1 MIVKSTAIAC
11 ASGLVCWA
19 ALLFADANTVAPTGT
34 LRAVY
39 LAGNPAQAVQD
50 PKTGEIRGISADL
63 AREFGRRFNV
73 PVQMTPLPGVQAVIE
88 AVSAGTADIGFLAN
102 DPSRRGTIEFSQ
114 TYLRN
119 PQSLVV
125 PAASN
130 IQSFADLDRAGLR
143 IGATKGDSIALFLA
157 RTLKVARLVEMPG
170 GEPADVRQAFEA
182 KSIDAFGASRQRLAR
197 VVTDVPALRTLPG
210 SIFGVP
216 QAIIVPARLPERLT
230 AVNAFLDATRNDGFL
245 QRAIDRANV
254 GVEIEPALGR

>member
-1 MIVKSTAIAC
+1 MKSAAIAC
-11 ASGLVCWA
+11 AVGLVSSA
-19 ALLFADANTVAPTGT
+19 GHLLADSSTVAPTGT

-63 AREFGRRFNV
+63 AREFGRRLNV
-73 PVQMTPLPGVQAVIE
+73 PVQLTPLAGVQAVIE
-88 AVSAGTADIGFLAN
+88 AVNAGTADIGFLAN

-125 PAASN
+125 PAGSAV
-130 IQSFADLDRAGLR
+130 QSFADLDRSGLR

-157 RTLKVARLVEMPG
+157 RTLKVARLVELPG
-170 GEPADVRQAFEA
+170 GEAAEVKQAFDA
-182 KSIDAFGASRQRLAR
+182 KSIDAFGANRLR
-197 VVTDVPALRTLPG
+197 LGRIVMEVPGLRMLPG

-216 QAIIVPARLPERLT
+216 QAIIVPARLPDRLA
-230 AVNAFLDATRNDGFL
+230 AVNMFLDETRKDGYL
-245 QRAIDRANV
+245 QRAIDRANI
-254 GVEIEPALGR
+254 GVEIEPAPGR

>member
-1 MIVKSTAIAC
+1 VKITAIAC
-11 ASGLVCWA
+11 AGGLACWA
-19 ALLFADANTVAPTGT
+19 VLLVADANTVAPTGT

-50 PKTGEIRGISADL
+50 PKTGENRGISADL
-63 AREFGRRFNV
+63 AREFGRRLNV
-73 PVQMTPLPGVQAVIE
+73 PVQLTPLGGVQAVIE

-125 PAASN
+125 PAGSA
-130 IQSFADLDRAGLR
+130 IQSFADLDRSGLR

-157 RTLKVARLVEMPG
+157 RTLKVARLVELQG
-170 GEPADVRQAFEA
+170 GDPAEVKQAFDA
-182 KSIDAFGASRQRLAR
+182 KSIDAFGANRLR
-197 VVTDVPALRTLPG
+197 LGRIVMEVPGLRTLPG

-216 QAIIVPARLPERLT
+216 QAIIVPARLPDRLA
-230 AVNAFLDATRNDGFL
+230 AVNAFLDETRKDGFL
-245 QRAIDRANV
+245 QRAIDRANI
-254 GVEIEPALGR
+254 GVEIEPAHAR